1 MLCRIT
7 RFFLKKL
14 FQLYFLLQNCVFF
27 CTLFFYI
34 LYLTIYVKAMIFFQT
49 KTVSSLLSVP
59 EFPWIFTTT
68 PNECPRALFPPHTN
82 TQNSLRLHAIYFTHP
97 YPVVICIVKRA
108 RLQRLSL
115 QLFAH
120 QNIHECH
127 LQVIF
132 PSGLLIFH
140 RIKRLIGF
148 LKNLIYHPTFAI
160 IYS

>member
-7 RFFLKKL
+7 RFFLKNKL
-14 FQLYFLLQNCVFF
+14 FQLYFLLENCVFF
-27 CTLFFYI
+27 CTLFFCI
-34 LYLTIYVKAMIFFQT
+34 LFLTIYVKATIFFRRKQFHRYLA
-49 KTVSSLLSVP
+49 SRNFHGFSQL
-59 EFPWIFTTT
+59 T
-68 PNECPRALFPPHTN
+68 PNECPRAFSHR

-97 YPVVICIVKRA
+97 YPVVICIVKRS